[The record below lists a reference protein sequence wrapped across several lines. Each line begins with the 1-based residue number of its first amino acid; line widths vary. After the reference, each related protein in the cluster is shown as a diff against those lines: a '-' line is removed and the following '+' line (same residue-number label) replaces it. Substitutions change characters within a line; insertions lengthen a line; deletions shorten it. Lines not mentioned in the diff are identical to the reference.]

1 MHTHI
6 IVVVF
11 CCCLFLI
18 AALFHKAY
26 MSLQI
31 CVNWF
36 DFFDPESGI
45 SKYRVGI
52 GREPGKTDIIKLTE
66 ISGKQHSTCLIL
78 GQDIQLEHGK
88 IYFAVVWAY
97 NGAIN
102 QRNTSAISN
111 GGNTMQHWLLYFGDY
126 LML

>member
-1 MHTHI
+1 
-6 IVVVF
+6 
-11 CCCLFLI
+11 
-18 AALFHKAY
+18 

-36 DFFDPESGI
+36 DFYDPESGI

-78 GQDIQLEHGK
+78 DKDIRLEHGK

-102 QRNTSAISN
+102 QRNASAISN
-111 GGNTMQHWLLYFGDY
+111 GGNTLQHW
-126 LML
+126 